1 MRSSTQELGEM
12 HRDNSPLLR
21 SRTHLSH
28 AVGKQEAYVV
38 ADLPQQG
45 HGLLVIFFCL
55 STEPS
60 NEVAA

>member
-1 MRSSTQELGEM
+1 M